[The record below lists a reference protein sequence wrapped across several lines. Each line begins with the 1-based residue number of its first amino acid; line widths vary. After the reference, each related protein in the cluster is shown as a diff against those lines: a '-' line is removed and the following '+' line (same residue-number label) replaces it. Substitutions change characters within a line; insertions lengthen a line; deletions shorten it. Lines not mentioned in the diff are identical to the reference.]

1 MGKDWDYANL
11 THDAKEAG
19 GPGNYI
25 DKVHKNGKVEGFI
38 EGLIT
43 VLVPVLTFLGV
54 KVFEKHQSKK
64 IENDKK
70 IASEKLSEYLERED
84 EEEKDNE

>member
-25 DKVHKNGKVEGFI
+25 DKVHKDGQK
-38 EGLIT
+38 EGLLIG
-43 VLVPVLTFLGV
+43 LLTTLTALFAPIIIKHV
-54 KVFEKHQSKK
+54 KKTKE
-64 IENDKK
+64 DKK
-70 IASEKLSEYLERED
+70 IATEKLSEYLERED